1 MLVYNKAV
9 TNNPQSSA
17 VYGNRGFFLM
27 LHVHFFLA
35 VDLAH
40 TTATPQPRLAR
51 RVYLQHYCSL
61 RRHRRMRRM
70 TYWLLQ
76 PLFRG
81 TLTIHRCTSR
91 TEAGDLPW
99 A

>member
-1 MLVYNKAV
+1 
-9 TNNPQSSA
+9 
-17 VYGNRGFFLM
+17 M
-27 LHVHFFLA
+27 LHVHLFLA

-51 RVYLQHYCSL
+51 RVYLQHCCSL
-61 RRHRRMRRM
+61 RRRMRRM

-81 TLTIHRCTSR
+81 TLTIHRCASR
-91 TEAGDLPW
+91 TEAGDLLW